1 MEEIAGQLN
10 RAILRVVLFGPEST
24 GKTTL
29 SRQLAAHYEVP
40 WVAEYAREFLQAKYD
55 ATKEVCTFEDLI
67 PIAKGQMEL
76 ENQAAIKAKKSAAPL
91 IICDTDLLETQVY
104 SEIYFNDK
112 VDPILAE
119 AVRANHYDLYLLTY
133 IDTPWEPDDLRDKP
147 HERVAIFERFK
158 AKLEDNSLP
167 FSTLKG
173 DKTVRFHQAIDEI
186 DALLKTHA
194 ARR

>member
-10 RAILRVVLFGPEST
+10 TDILRVVLFGPEST

-29 SRQLAAHYEVP
+29 SRQLAAHYKVP

-55 ATKEVCTFEDLI
+55 ATREVCNFEDLL

-76 ENQAAIKAKKSAAPL
+76 ENQAAIKAKNSAVPL

-112 VDPILAE
+112 VDPILAK
-119 AVRANHYDLYLLTY
+119 AARSNQYDLYLLTY

-147 HERVAIFERFK
+147 HEREALFERFK
-158 AKLEDNSLP
+158 VKLQNNSLP

-173 DKTVRFHQAIDEI
+173 DKTVRFHQAIGEI
-186 DALLKTHA
+186 DTLLKTHA

>member
-10 RAILRVVLFGPEST
+10 ADILRVVLFGPEST

-29 SRQLAAHYEVP
+29 SRQLAAHYKVP

-55 ATKEVCTFEDLI
+55 ATKEICTFEDLI

-76 ENQAAIKAKKSAAPL
+76 ENQAAIKAKNSAVPL

-112 VDPILAE
+112 VDPILAK
-119 AVRANHYDLYLLTY
+119 AARSNRYDLYLLTY

-147 HERVAIFERFK
+147 HEREALFERFK
-158 AKLEDNSLP
+158 VKLQNNSLP

-173 DKTVRFHQAIDEI
+173 DKTVRFHQAKGEI
-186 DALLKTHA
+186 DTLLKTHA
-194 ARR
+194 AQR

>member
-10 RAILRVVLFGPEST
+10 KGILRVVLFGPEST

-29 SRQLAAHYEVP
+29 SRQLAAHYEAP
-40 WVAEYAREFLQAKYD
+40 WVAEFAREFLQAKYD

-76 ENQAAIKAKKSAAPL
+76 ENQAAIKAKNSAVPL

-112 VDPILAE
+112 VDPILAK
-119 AVRANHYDLYLLTY
+119 AARSNQYDLYLLTY

-147 HERVAIFERFK
+147 HEREAIFERFK
-158 AKLEDNSLP
+158 AKLQNNSLP

-173 DKTVRFHQAIDEI
+173 DKTVRFHQAIGEI
-186 DALLKTHA
+186 DTLLKTHA
-194 ARR
+194 SRR

>member
-10 RAILRVVLFGPEST
+10 RTILRVVLFGPEST

-29 SRQLAAHYEVP
+29 SHQLAAHYEVP

-76 ENQAAIKAKKSAAPL
+76 ENQAAIRAKNSAVPL

-104 SEIYFNDK
+104 SEIYFNDR

-119 AVRANHYDLYLLTY
+119 AARANQYDLYLLTY

-147 HERVAIFERFK
+147 HEREALFERFK

-167 FSTLKG
+167 FITLKG
-173 DKTVRFHQAIDEI
+173 DKTVRFHQAIDAI

>member
-1 MEEIAGQLN
+1 
-10 RAILRVVLFGPEST
+10 
-24 GKTTL
+24 
-29 SRQLAAHYEVP
+29 QLAAHYKVP
-40 WVAEYAREFLQAKYD
+40 LVAEYAREFLQAKYD
-55 ATKEVCTFEDLI
+55 ATKEICTFEDLI

-76 ENQAAIKAKKSAAPL
+76 ENQAAIKAKNSAVPL

-112 VDPILAE
+112 VDPILAK
-119 AVRANHYDLYLLTY
+119 AARSNQYDLYLLTY

-147 HERVAIFERFK
+147 HEREALFERFK
-158 AKLEDNSLP
+158 VKLQNNSLP

-173 DKTVRFHQAIDEI
+173 DKTVRFHQAIGEI
-186 DALLKTHA
+186 DTLLKTHA